1 MHGANAQFHG
11 DALLFQ
17 LRSSRNEPVLSF
29 FVSTIAFFVAAY
41 FIRRYLDDIGVP
53 KTMVR
58 GLIVFILALGISYG
72 IAFVINRAVELIA

>member
-1 MHGANAQFHG
+1 MHGANSQSRG

-29 FVSTIAFFVAAY
+29 FLSTIAFFVAAY

-58 GLIVFILALGISYG
+58 GLVVFILALGISYG
-72 IAFVINRAVELIA
+72 IAFVIDRAVSLIA